1 MSVQLST
8 MELQQPLTTATT
20 LTIKQVLVCVD
31 LAVTARGT
39 LVAIRD

>member
-1 MSVQLST
+1 ML
-8 MELQQPLTTATT
+8 LKIIF

-39 LVAIRD
+39 LAAISD